1 VKACRTAFLLFV
13 ASYVTVGVL
22 AAVLLLGLRWAV
34 IGDPVTFFLRTV
46 VLWPVALYLA
56 GRWFE

>member
-1 VKACRTAFLLFV
+1 MKACRTAFLLFV

-22 AAVLLLGLRWAV
+22 AV

>member
-1 VKACRTAFLLFV
+1 V